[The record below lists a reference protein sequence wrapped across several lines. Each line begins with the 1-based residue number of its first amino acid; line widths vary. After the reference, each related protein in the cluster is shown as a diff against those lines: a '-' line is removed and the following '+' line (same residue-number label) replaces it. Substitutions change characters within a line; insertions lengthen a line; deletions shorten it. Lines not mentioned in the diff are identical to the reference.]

1 MKKTLILFGIAALL
15 AVACGDKNSD
25 EYSSVNECIH
35 GIMKDY
41 YLWNNTIPRRFNG
54 EDIYPADY
62 FESLLFRDDRW
73 SFISEDGQAL
83 NDELAGSPYSMGY
96 SPQFWYYN
104 NKKNV
109 LIVVEYVYPGSPAAR
124 AGLKRG
130 DIIIDINNA
139 ALTPDNYYDLYLKE
153 RASFTMAYYD
163 AANNQLVPDGRVLTM
178 QAEKVQADPSIY
190 DTIFEVNGRSV
201 GYYVYTAF
209 TTGRTY
215 QASMDAVFDRFKAAG
230 VKDLILDLRYNGGG
244 DVETARHLAS
254 AIAPANTIDKQE
266 ILVTNIYN
274 DLLTTVFA
282 QEGSEDDFKVRFE
295 KNSHNAD
302 MENLYV
308 LCAEGTAS
316 ASEMVTIGLM
326 PYMNVTLVGD
336 TTYGKY
342 TGMFVFDSSIDDEL
356 KDLKN
361 WALLPVCMKFA
372 NANGFTDFVDG
383 LIPDYLVEDDLL
395 AGYQFG
401 DANDPMIA
409 TALDVIQGLPLTAK
423 AARINPFKFVGR
435 DRSVFKNNLLMKP
448 KMVK

>member
-1 MKKTLILFGIAALL
+1 
-15 AVACGDKNSD
+15 
-25 EYSSVNECIH
+25 
-35 GIMKDY
+35 
-41 YLWNNTIPRRFNG
+41 
-54 EDIYPADY
+54 
-62 FESLLFRDDRW
+62 
-73 SFISEDGQAL
+73 
-83 NDELAGSPYSMGY
+83 MGY
-96 SPQFWYYN
+96 SPQFWGYN
-104 NKKNV
+104 NRKNV
-109 LIVVEYVYPGSPAAR
+109 LIIVEYVYPGSPAAR

-254 AIAPANTIDKQE
+254 AIAPANTIDNQE
-266 ILVTNIYN
+266 ILITNVYN

-295 KNSHNAD
+295 KNIHNAD

-316 ASEMVTIGLM
+316 ASELVTIGLM

-361 WALLPVCMKFA
+361 WALLPVCMK
-372 NANGFTDFVDG
+372 
-383 LIPDYLVEDDLL
+383 Y

-401 DANDPMIA
+401 DANDPMLA
-409 TALDVIQGLPLTAK
+409 TALDVIAGLPVTAK
-423 AARINPFKFVGR
+423 AAQVMPFKVLDR
-435 DRSVFKNNLLMKP
+435 DHSVFRNNAIVRP